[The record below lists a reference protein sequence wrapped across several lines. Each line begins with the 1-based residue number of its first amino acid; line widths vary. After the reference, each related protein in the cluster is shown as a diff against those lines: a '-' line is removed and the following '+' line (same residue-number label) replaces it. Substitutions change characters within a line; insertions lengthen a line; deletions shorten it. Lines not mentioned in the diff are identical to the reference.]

1 MIEIE
6 LFLKTVEAQIRK
18 NHVGYV
24 KGLKRVPLNQD
35 NVKGFVAFIKW
46 LFCRKSVP
54 VEDKLLKGYNA
65 GIEKALKV
73 LETEYKRFIK
83 RVNQGDFNE

>member
-6 LFLKTVEAQIRK
+6 LFLKTVEAKIRK
-18 NHVGYV
+18 THVEYM
-24 KGLKRVPLNQD
+24 KGLKRVPIKQED
-35 NVKGFVAFIKW
+35 NKGFIAFIKG
-46 LFCRKSVP
+46 LFCCKSVS
-54 VEDKLLKGYNA
+54 VEDKLSKGYNA